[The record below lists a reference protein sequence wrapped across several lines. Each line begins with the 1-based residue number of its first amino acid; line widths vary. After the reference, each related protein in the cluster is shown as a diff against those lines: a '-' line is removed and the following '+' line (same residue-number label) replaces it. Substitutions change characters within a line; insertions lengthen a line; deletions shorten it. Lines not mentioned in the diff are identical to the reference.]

1 MAVYRVTPV
10 AREIYEV
17 EADDE
22 REAIEWAYER
32 LNQDPFCF
40 ETSYV
45 EVEDVEWINF

>member
-1 MAVYRVTPV
+1 MAIYRVILV
-10 AREIYEV
+10 AKETYEV

-22 REAIEWAYER
+22 REAVKWAYER

-40 ETSYV
+40 DTSYA